1 MTVMYDCVAKLQKY
15 RMSCI
20 CHVTHGTRWDEKVAI
35 WDEKVTIWD
44 EMGRKWDEMG
54 RESDE
59 KVTRWDE
66 KKRRLLTVSCF
77 IYYECLFYILIQF
90 GLKIFINAII
100 KIINFR

>member
-54 RESDE
+54 RKWDEMGRESDE
-59 KVTRWDE
+59 MGRK

-77 IYYECLFYILIQF
+77 IY
-90 GLKIFINAII
+90 INAYFIYPF
-100 KIINFR
+100 NLV

>member
-1 MTVMYDCVAKLQKY
+1 
-15 RMSCI
+15 MSCD
-20 CHVTHGTRWDEKVAI
+20 TWDEMGRKSGDMGRDGTKMGRDGTR
-35 WDEKVTIWD
+35 WD

-54 RESDE
+54 R
-59 KVTRWDE
+59 KWDE
-66 KKRRLLTVSCF
+66 MGRKWDEMGRYGTKKKRRLLTVSCF

>member
-20 CHVTHGTRWDEKVAI
+20 CHVTHGTRWDEMGRKSDDMGRES
-35 WDEKVTIWD
+35 DEMGRKWD

-59 KVTRWDE
+59 MGR
-66 KKRRLLTVSCF
+66 KKRDGFLPSLA
-77 IYYECLFYILIQF
+77 LYI
-90 GLKIFINAII
+90 
-100 KIINFR
+100 

>member
-1 MTVMYDCVAKLQKY
+1 
-15 RMSCI
+15 MSCD
-20 CHVTHGTRWDEKVAI
+20 TWDEKVTI

-54 RESDE
+54 R
-59 KVTRWDE
+59 KWDE
-66 KKRRLLTVSCF
+66 MGRDGTKKKETAFYRLLHY
-77 IYYECLFYILIQF
+77 IYECLFYILIQF

>member
-20 CHVTHGTRWDEKVAI
+20 CQVTHGTRWDEKVTI
-35 WDEKVTIWD
+35 WDEKVTRWD

-59 KVTRWDE
+59 MGRK

-77 IYYECLFYILIQF
+77 IYMNAY
-90 GLKIFINAII
+90 FIYPFNLV
-100 KIINFR
+100 

>member
-1 MTVMYDCVAKLQKY
+1 MYDCVAKLQKY

-20 CHVTHGTRWDEKVAI
+20 CQVTHGTRWDEKVTI

-54 RESDE
+54 R
-59 KVTRWDE
+59 KWDE
-66 KKRRLLTVSCF
+66 MGRDGTKKKETAFYRLLHY
-77 IYYECLFYILIQF
+77 IYECLFYILIQF

-100 KIINFR
+100 KIINLR

>member
-1 MTVMYDCVAKLQKY
+1 M
-15 RMSCI
+15 
-20 CHVTHGTRWDEKVAI
+20 THGTRWDEKVAI

-54 RESDE
+54 RKWDE
-59 KVTRWDE
+59 MGRKWDGMGRKWDGKVTRWDE
-66 KKRRLLTVSCF
+66 KKETAFYRLLHY
-77 IYYECLFYILIQF
+77 IYECLFYILIQF

>member
-1 MTVMYDCVAKLQKY
+1 
-15 RMSCI
+15 MSCDTWDEKVAI
-20 CHVTHGTRWDEKVAI
+20 WDEKVAI

-54 RESDE
+54 R
-59 KVTRWDE
+59 KWDE
-66 KKRRLLTVSCF
+66 MGRKWDEMGRKKKRRHFTVSCI

>member
-1 MTVMYDCVAKLQKY
+1 MYDCVAKLQKY

-54 RESDE
+54 RKWDE

-66 KKRRLLTVSCF
+66 KKRRHITVSCF
-77 IYYECLFYILIQF
+77 IYMNAY
-90 GLKIFINAII
+90 FIYS
-100 KIINFR
+100 FSLV

>member
-20 CHVTHGTRWDEKVAI
+20 CQVTHGTRWDEKVAI
-35 WDEKVTIWD
+35 WDEKVTRWD

-59 KVTRWDE
+59 MGR
-66 KKRRLLTVSCF
+66 KKRDGFLPSLALYIMNAYF
-77 IYYECLFYILIQF
+77 IYSFSLV
-90 GLKIFINAII
+90 
-100 KIINFR
+100 

>member
-1 MTVMYDCVAKLQKY
+1 M
-15 RMSCI
+15 
-20 CHVTHGTRWDEKVAI
+20 THGTRWDEKVAI

-54 RESDE
+54 RDG
-59 KVTRWDE
+59 T
-66 KKRRLLTVSCF
+66 KKKETAFYRLLHY
-77 IYYECLFYILIQF
+77 IYECLFYILIQF

>member
-1 MTVMYDCVAKLQKY
+1 
-15 RMSCI
+15 MSCDTWDEK
-20 CHVTHGTRWDEKVAI
+20 VTRWDEKVAI
-35 WDEKVTIWD
+35 WDEKVTRWD

-54 RESDE
+54 R
-59 KVTRWDE
+59 KWDE
-66 KKRRLLTVSCF
+66 MGRKWDEMGRYGTKKKRRLLTVSCF